1 MRIFEQYR
9 MCVCICVCVCVCVW
23 CGVVYVCGLGG
34 GGLTKG
40 GTVKGD
46 NQKAERRQTDSLDIK
61 RVKMAESAKRQ
72 RDLQIA
78 GVSHDAWKS
87 MPT

>member
-1 MRIFEQYR
+1 MG
-9 MCVCICVCVCVCVW
+9 W
-23 CGVVYVCGLGG
+23 
-34 GGLTKG
+34 LTKG